1 MLKQEKIKT
10 GIILGDLN
18 IFITFAA
25 GWTPCIGPILG
36 AVVTLGLSTGQ
47 MLIIQKVNLTKKEGK
62 ELGNSHF
69 SQKEK
74 SLKRFFCSR
83 LFF

>member
-62 ELGNSHF
+62 ELFKKILVHS
-69 SQKEK
+69 EK
-74 SLKRFFCSR
+74 KGIPTFPKKKKA
-83 LFF
+83 